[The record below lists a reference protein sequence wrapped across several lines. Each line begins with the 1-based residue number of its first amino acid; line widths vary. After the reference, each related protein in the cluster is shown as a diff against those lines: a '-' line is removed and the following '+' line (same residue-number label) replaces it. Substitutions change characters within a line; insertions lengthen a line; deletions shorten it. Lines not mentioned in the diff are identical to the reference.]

1 MLPLQP
7 GRAGWLE
14 LILSFVSV
22 VIFQA
27 SATRSLRSVTVCSG
41 LLAYRTIVRERVPRH
56 HAMFFGPGQ
65 SSAAYYYA
73 APNTGMWWN
82 EGGCKSCDGLAFPV
96 NHAFI
101 AAALGLKSKI

>member
-1 MLPLQP
+1 MLVLQP

-22 VIFQA
+22 VIFHA

-56 HAMFFGPGQ
+56 HAMFSGRDRAVLHIIMQRQTQACGGTKG
-65 SSAAYYYA
+65 AA
-73 APNTGMWWN
+73 NRVTGWL
-82 EGGCKSCDGLAFPV
+82 SR
-96 NHAFI
+96 
-101 AAALGLKSKI
+101 